1 MASIAT
7 LEQLLSSTAND
18 ADTNL
23 SSLLV
28 QT

>member
-1 MASIAT
+1 MASIAI
-7 LEQLLSSTAND
+7 LKQLLSSTAND

-23 SSLLV
+23 SSLSI